1 MRQLR
6 GNRCLRFVISG
17 KKENAGQKQSK
28 QKTSRC
34 VRLLSWGQR
43 SVRGGGGKKRN
54 KGACG
59 CVHRTYMYFYCSIY
73 FKNTLLQCDTKMIFL
88 TDTILQRM
96 FAPLDPRRFKDSDNL
111 CPF

>member
-43 SVRGGGGKKRN
+43 SVRGGGGVKNETKEPV
-54 KGACG
+54 GVYI
-59 CVHRTYMYFYCSIY
+59 VHTCTSIVQYILKTLYCSVIR
-73 FKNTLLQCDTKMIFL
+73 K
-88 TDTILQRM
+88 
-96 FAPLDPRRFKDSDNL
+96 
-111 CPF
+111 

>member
-1 MRQLR
+1 MPT
-6 GNRCLRFVISG
+6 FVISG
-17 KKENAGQKQSK
+17 QKENVGQKQST
-28 QKTSRC
+28 QKTSGC
-34 VRLLSWGQR
+34 ARLLSWGQR
-43 SVRGGGGKKRN
+43 SVRGVKN
-54 KGACG
+54 ETKGTCG

-96 FAPLDPRRFKDSDNL
+96 FAPLDPRPFKDNDNL